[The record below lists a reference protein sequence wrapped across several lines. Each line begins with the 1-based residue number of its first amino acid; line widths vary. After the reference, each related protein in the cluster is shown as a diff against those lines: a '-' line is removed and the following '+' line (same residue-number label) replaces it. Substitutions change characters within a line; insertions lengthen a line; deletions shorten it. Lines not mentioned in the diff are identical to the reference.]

1 MGPYMAYDENS
12 CRYRLNKFEIFAFFL
27 LYTLAHPFYVKNKA
41 SVNCKTNN
49 SIFCQSRKKNCA
61 CHYYKAAKKIF
72 EISMETLLFLKNSRK
87 KKGKLNYFCPNT
99 QLTVLYSLSLYLF
112 KKSYNSSTKMFYY
125 ILTILSQLSMS
136 SFQITKHGQIFN
148 VYKSAVEIK

>member
-87 KKGKLNYFCPNT
+87 KRKIKLFLPQHTTYCTLLPI
-99 QLTVLYSLSLYLF
+99 SLSL
-112 KKSYNSSTKMFYY
+112 
-125 ILTILSQLSMS
+125 
-136 SFQITKHGQIFN
+136 
-148 VYKSAVEIK
+148 

>member
-1 MGPYMAYDENS
+1 MG
-12 CRYRLNKFEIFAFFL
+12 
-27 LYTLAHPFYVKNKA
+27 A
-41 SVNCKTNN
+41 SLG
-49 SIFCQSRKKNCA
+49 KKNCA
-61 CHYYKAAKKIF
+61 CHFYKAAKKIF
-72 EISMETLLFLKNSRK
+72 EISMETLLFLKNSR

>member
-1 MGPYMAYDENS
+1 MQIQTQQVRNFRIFSAIHTRPPIL
-12 CRYRLNKFEIFAFFL
+12 RNKIRHPSIVKRIIPFFASL
-27 LYTLAHPFYVKNKA
+27 G
-41 SVNCKTNN
+41 
-49 SIFCQSRKKNCA
+49 KKNCA

-72 EISMETLLFLKNSRK
+72 EISMETLLFLKNFRK
-87 KKGKLNYFCPNT
+87 KRKLNYFCPNT
-99 QLTVLYSLSLYLF
+99 QLAVLYSLSLYLL